1 MKVDVIHILENKNTA
16 SFHLRYVKLQFH
28 SDIAIVL
35 EVQISFRVNEG
46 YLILLRKKNGNF
58 QQSMA
63 IKTLTH
69 TLYQQCCTS

>member
-1 MKVDVIHILENKNTA
+1 MKVDVNHILENKNTE

-46 YLILLRKKNGNF
+46 FLILLRKKNGNF